1 LIIRYVVGIIGQN
14 ISVTKIT
21 MLQTSLF
28 NYVKVTIG

>member
-1 LIIRYVVGIIGQN
+1 
-14 ISVTKIT
+14 

>member
-1 LIIRYVVGIIGQN
+1 MEQT
-14 ISVTKIT
+14 ISITKIT